1 MLLLNKTSNS
11 SIVFISFSAF
21 LGILTWRGPLAG
33 MVDLSDVRSMSRPCS
48 PLSVFPIPC
57 IMRPVEEQA
66 TKHTYTLEC
75 YPHSSENTNARVAV
89 VVVKGNH
96 PGRQAPSTSKARV
109 DNRGTNK
116 QLIQPTLVS
125 LSVPDSR
132 FALFQFPSVFF
143 LPVFSPLIY

>member
-1 MLLLNKTSNS
+1 
-11 SIVFISFSAF
+11 
-21 LGILTWRGPLAG
+21 

-75 YPHSSENTNARVAV
+75 YPHSSENTNARAAV

-96 PGRQAPSTSKARV
+96 PGRQAQGKPRV

-125 LSVPDSR
+125 LPVPDSR
-132 FALFQFPSVFF
+132 FALFQFPTVFF
-143 LPVFSPLIY
+143 FANILSFNLLKNSKRLKNKYIFCVSICACLHNKRIAVFLSN

>member
-1 MLLLNKTSNS
+1 
-11 SIVFISFSAF
+11 
-21 LGILTWRGPLAG
+21 

-75 YPHSSENTNARVAV
+75 CPHSNENTNARVAV
-89 VVVKGNH
+89 VIVKGNH
-96 PGRQAPSTSKARV
+96 PGRQAPGKARV

-125 LSVPDSR
+125 LCLTLALHSFSFPLSF
-132 FALFQFPSVFF
+132 FAASILSFNPLKKSKRLENKYIFCVSICACLHNKRIAVF
-143 LPVFSPLIY
+143 LSN